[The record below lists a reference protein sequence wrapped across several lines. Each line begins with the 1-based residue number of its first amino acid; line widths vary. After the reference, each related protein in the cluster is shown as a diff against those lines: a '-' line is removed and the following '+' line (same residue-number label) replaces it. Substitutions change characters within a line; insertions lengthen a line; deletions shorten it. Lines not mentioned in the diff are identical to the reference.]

1 MVRPTRREPT
11 IWICSTS
18 CSSTEACSCA
28 STDEEEKAIPAI
40 AEAMRESLKAEAL
53 NFACCIVLFLNSFKF
68 YFSKCVVLYFV
79 NQKRVEIQYLLSVV
93 GVLLNARLSDQT
105 YYY

>member
-1 MVRPTRREPT
+1 
-11 IWICSTS
+11 
-18 CSSTEACSCA
+18 
-28 STDEEEKAIPAI
+28 
-40 AEAMRESLKAEAL
+40 
-53 NFACCIVLFLNSFKF
+53 
-68 YFSKCVVLYFV
+68 V

>member
-1 MVRPTRREPT
+1 M
-11 IWICSTS
+11 
-18 CSSTEACSCA
+18 
-28 STDEEEKAIPAI
+28 
-40 AEAMRESLKAEAL
+40 
-53 NFACCIVLFLNSFKF
+53 LFLNSFKF

-105 YYY
+105 YIIRDEKHAVLEG